1 MAYNYPYFNANY
13 TPPAAPQMAPPAPM
27 FGGMSFGQPAAQ
39 SNVSWVYDM
48 REKSKAASDW
58 CKEMAVAHL
67 TFNTGGA
74 ALAKKL
80 MDEAKAN
87 DPSERMEGRLE
98 VWSERHAE
106 IAREGA
112 EIRAMLE
119 CLK

>member
-1 MAYNYPYFNANY
+1 MLAWAMEIMA
-13 TPPAAPQMAPPAPM
+13 
-27 FGGMSFGQPAAQ
+27 G
-39 SNVSWVYDM
+39 NVREARKYVIKAYDM

-67 TFNTGGA
+67 TFNTSGA
-74 ALAKKL
+74 ALAKRL

-98 VWSERHAE
+98 VWSERYAE
-106 IAREGA
+106 IVREGA
-112 EIRAMLE
+112 EVKAMLE

>member
-1 MAYNYPYFNANY
+1 MLAWAMEIMA
-13 TPPAAPQMAPPAPM
+13 
-27 FGGMSFGQPAAQ
+27 G
-39 SNVSWVYDM
+39 NVREARKYAVKAYDM

-67 TFNTGGA
+67 TFNTGGT

-98 VWSERHAE
+98 VWAERHAE
-106 IAREGA
+106 IVREGA
-112 EIRAMLE
+112 EVKAMLD
-119 CLK
+119 CVK

>member
-1 MAYNYPYFNANY
+1 MEIMA
-13 TPPAAPQMAPPAPM
+13 
-27 FGGMSFGQPAAQ
+27 G
-39 SNVSWVYDM
+39 NVREARKYAIKAYDL
-48 REKSKAASDW
+48 RDKNKAASDW
-58 CKEMAVAHL
+58 CKEMAAAHI

-106 IAREGA
+106 IVREGA
-112 EIRAMLE
+112 EVKAMLE
-119 CLK
+119 GLK